1 MRSTSAAQSFDDQKE
16 LIEEA
21 KKITRLQNSLAN
33 HVGYSD
39 FIRFAGDFGF
49 SSMGLTILELG
60 DTYLTVIAMANF
72 ETNVRKMN
80 FREFWE
86 ALVRCALLAFKDVHS
101 SITTE
106 DKVKGMFLYIWRH
119 IQSSMKSNISSASNN
134 TYKGGLIR
142 GSQILNER
150 FITAWT
156 KDQYR
161 DYLDFKVVK
170 MCPTSPTSPNMPKS
184 VFSSLLSNGNEENS
198 KEIQKDSKK
207 YTKNPKVKANKIQI
221 EIDDNDY
228 LGDERIKPSHLR
240 TFLQLKP
247 DIASLLHGFIDEA
260 GIDTFENDL
269 IF

>member
-119 IQSSMKSNISSASNN
+119 IQSTMKSNISSVSNN

-156 KDQYR
+156 KDHYR
-161 DYLDFKVVK
+161 DYLDFKVTK
-170 MCPTSPTSPNMPKS
+170 ICPNSPDSNMPKS
-184 VFSSLLSNGNEENS
+184 LFSSLLNNGNENNNS
-198 KEIQKDSKK
+198 KNDKNKEIKNDKNQKAD
-207 YTKNPKVKANKIQI
+207 KIQI

-240 TFLQLKP
+240 TFLQLRP

-260 GIDTFENDL
+260 GIDTFDDDL
-269 IF
+269 